1 MHFNK
6 LKKGA
11 DISMYKKSYFMLFNR
26 ISDIIEYI
34 EKTIDSI
41 EDERVKEAFMEILSY
56 MIKSQCEAEEII
68 IGSKD
73 EI

>member
-1 MHFNK
+1 
-6 LKKGA
+6 
-11 DISMYKKSYFMLFNR
+11 MYKKSYFMLFNR

-34 EKTIDSI
+34 EKIIDSI
-41 EDERVKEAFMEILSY
+41 EDERVKEAFMKILSY

>member
-1 MHFNK
+1 
-6 LKKGA
+6 
-11 DISMYKKSYFMLFNR
+11 MLFNR

-34 EKTIDSI
+34 EKIIDSI
-41 EDERVKEAFMEILSY
+41 EDERVKEAFMKILSY

>member
-1 MHFNK
+1 
-6 LKKGA
+6 
-11 DISMYKKSYFMLFNR
+11 MYKKAYYMLFNR

-56 MIKSQCEAEEII
+56 MIQSQCDTEEII

>member
-1 MHFNK
+1 
-6 LKKGA
+6 
-11 DISMYKKSYFMLFNR
+11 MYKKAYFMLFNR

-73 EI
+73 EIW